1 MVVKATSAASA
12 ASAVLIPPPL
22 LLHRET
28 PHHRSLFELWC
39 PLSQDANKYI
49 EKLITATTRLQ
60 QPQVIPDDMLSLSIS
75 PRGLVVGVSPAARG
89 GYVPVNILWG
99 GLIVLTVL
107 PQILVF
113 SCNSTTTTREPARC
127 EALAMNCMLPRFMA
141 PSSELLL
148 LGAAWSTS
156 IKGNPSVTPLEF
168 AGVILNEAASA
179 FKANDEG
186 KTAVHVS
193 AEHGDLAVTKLLVR
207 ADRPHLPGDEDFRW
221 RRPTPLHLAAHK
233 DTWRL

>member
-1 MVVKATSAASA
+1 
-12 ASAVLIPPPL
+12 
-22 LLHRET
+22 
-28 PHHRSLFELWC
+28 
-39 PLSQDANKYI
+39 
-49 EKLITATTRLQ
+49 
-60 QPQVIPDDMLSLSIS
+60 MLSLSIS
-75 PRGLVVGVSPAARG
+75 PRGSVGVVISLRHAG
-89 GYVPVNILWG
+89 GNVPVNSLG
-99 GLIVLTVL
+99 GGVNCPHGAPWIRIAPAAGRYVPFNGFLAL
-107 PQILVF
+107 PPKCCVF
-113 SCNSTTTTREPARC
+113 MLSTTREPARF

-148 LGAAWSTS
+148 LEAAWSTS
-156 IKGNPSVTPLEF
+156 IKGNPTGRVALEF
-168 AGVILNEAASA
+168 ARVILNEGASA

-193 AEHGDLAVTKLLVR
+193 AEHGHLAVTKLLVR